1 MLLEP
6 QLDEQETPTGLMLF
20 SATAS
25 TAAGAPV
32 EQVTLTLDGT
42 SLPLS
47 YDADTM
53 AVTATLEMPADGE
66 HRLTLTALDA
76 NGNLARSTLLQSGE
90 QQALAFT
97 DTEGHWA
104 QDNIAYVFARG
115 LFSGETE
122 DDGLT
127 YFRPDR
133 SLSRAEIAA
142 VLVRLLGENVE
153 DYAQVSLPFEDADSL
168 PEWALPYIR
177 AVYALGLVNGRAT
190 ETGAVYAANEPIT
203 RAELVTI
210 LEKTLP
216 KGYAAGELT
225 FSDADTIP
233 DWAAEAVAV
242 LTNLGI
248 LGGYEDG
255 SFQPNGAI
263 KRSEAAKVLSGL
275 Y

>member
-1 MLLEP
+1 MSRRP
-6 QLDEQETPTGLMLF
+6 PRGSCCF

-90 QQALAFT
+90 QQALAFA

-127 YFRPDR
+127 YFRPNR

-142 VLVRLLGENVE
+142 VLVRLLGE
-153 DYAQVSLPFEDADSL
+153 ARRRLRASFP
-168 PEWALPYIR
+168 AL
-177 AVYALGLVNGRAT
+177 
-190 ETGAVYAANEPIT
+190 
-203 RAELVTI
+203 
-210 LEKTLP
+210 
-216 KGYAAGELT
+216 
-225 FSDADTIP
+225 
-233 DWAAEAVAV
+233 
-242 LTNLGI
+242 
-248 LGGYEDG
+248 
-255 SFQPNGAI
+255 
-263 KRSEAAKVLSGL
+263 
-275 Y
+275 